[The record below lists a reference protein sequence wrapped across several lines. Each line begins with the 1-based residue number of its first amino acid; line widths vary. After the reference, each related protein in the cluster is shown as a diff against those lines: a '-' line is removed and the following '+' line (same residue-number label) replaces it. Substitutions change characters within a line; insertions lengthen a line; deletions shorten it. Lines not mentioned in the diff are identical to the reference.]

1 MSVFSVTVYIS
12 LAHSPLLLLA
22 LTFDRDLIVDGSGL
36 AAAPIN
42 ISAQLVGLCP
52 LAQKYGAIAV
62 IAVMADFSCYIARC
76 FFGTWHSG
84 GLSMPF
90 RFKLWARMHACRPIN
105 ACILRK
111 DVRVIYRAVLTI

>member
-62 IAVMADFSCYIARC
+62 IAVMADFSCYIARY
-76 FFGTWHSG
+76 FFGTVLG
-84 GLSMPF
+84 TQEVYPCPF
-90 RFKLWARMHACRPIN
+90 VSNFGHGCMHVAPSTRAYCERMCA
-105 ACILRK
+105 
-111 DVRVIYRAVLTI
+111 